1 MLIFLAP
8 ACDSTDLKNA
18 VEAKNN
24 DYGCYIIAKLS
35 SREMPSSG
43 LLFTIGDSKYYG
55 GYYNEP
61 LTSGNRYMLHVV
73 AEIPREV
80 IE

>member
-1 MLIFLAP
+1 MQIFLAP

-43 LLFTIGDSKYYG
+43 LLFTIGDANYYG

-80 IE
+80 NK